1 MEKKTNER
9 KEKKREREQKQDTEI
24 KVITPN

>member
-9 KEKKREREQKQDTEI
+9 KEKRKEREQKQDTEI